1 MTRGGE
7 ASQDA
12 APDTCGVVRE
22 RLQCVRAGAGGSR
35 PPARSSSSEAQE
47 FGAGSRR
54 DAVVSVTLYPRAK
67 GLLCSFGHQ
76 ADWRAQE
83 VVTTALLEDRFRD

>member
-1 MTRGGE
+1 MGSLR
-7 ASQDA
+7 
-12 APDTCGVVRE
+12 DT
-22 RLQCVRAGAGGSR
+22 
-35 PPARSSSSEAQE
+35 
-47 FGAGSRR
+47 
-54 DAVVSVTLYPRAK
+54 VVSVTLYPRAK